1 MGNNTNYS
9 KDHDTLENFNVN
21 DKYSV
26 TGESEFSRDS
36 TIPFDQDEVLSERHY
51 NLGDH
56 SYRGRQI
63 VKVREKGPQQATS
76 SFKGKGPKGYR
87 RSDNLIKEDVCE
99 ALYRSTEVDASE
111 IEVTVEEGVVH
122 LKGFVVSREQKK
134 MAESAIENLTGIAD
148 VYNELNIAPKNKN
161 APLGKR
167 GLMNNITGMN

>member
-1 MGNNTNYS
+1 MANNTNYS

-56 SYRGRQI
+56 SYRGRQL
-63 VKVREKGPQQATS
+63 VRVREKSPPGVTS

-87 RSDNLIKEDVCE
+87 RSDELIKEDVCE
-99 ALYRSTEVDASE
+99 ALYRSTQVDASE
-111 IEVTVEEGVVH
+111 IEVSVNEGVVH
-122 LKGFVVSREQKK
+122 LKGYVISREQKK
-134 MAESAIENLTGIAD
+134 MAESAIENLSGVTD
-148 VYNELNIAPKNKN
+148 VYNELNVASKDRN
-161 APLGKR
+161 APLGKK

>member
-21 DKYSV
+21 EKYSV
-26 TGESEFSRDS
+26 TGESEYSRES

-56 SYRGRQI
+56 SFRGRQR
-63 VKVREKGPQQATS
+63 VRVRESSLQPPAS

-87 RSDNLIKEDVCE
+87 RSDDSIKEDVCE
-99 ALYRSTEVDASE
+99 ALYRSTLVDASE
-111 IEVTVEEGVVH
+111 IEVAVDEGVVR

-134 MAESAIENLTGIAD
+134 LAESTIENLAGVAD
-148 VYNELNIAPKNKN
+148 IYNELNIAPKDKN
-161 APLGKR
+161 VPLGKR